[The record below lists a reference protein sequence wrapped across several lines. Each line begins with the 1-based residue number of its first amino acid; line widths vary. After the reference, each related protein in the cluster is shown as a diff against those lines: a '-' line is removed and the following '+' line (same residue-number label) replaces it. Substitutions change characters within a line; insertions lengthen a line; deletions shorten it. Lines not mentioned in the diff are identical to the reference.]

1 MLRTVS
7 PLWGLLLRKIS
18 FARCLNF
25 QIKSEEVALLYK
37 QRWEV
42 ELFFKWIKQH
52 LKIKS
57 FWGRSENAVRIQIY
71 CAVASYCFVAIVR
84 EKLKIELTCYEILR
98 ILTPSLLDK
107 TPIIQLLSKNRDIEL
122 NTTNLQQ
129 FELQGLLTG
138 H

>member
-25 QIKSEEVALLYK
+25 QIKSEEIALLYK

-57 FWGRSENAVRIQIY
+57 FWERSENAVRIQIY
-71 CAVASYCFVAIVR
+71 CAVASYCLVAIVR

-98 ILTPSLLDK
+98 ILSPSLLDK
-107 TPIIQLLSKNRDIEL
+107 TPITQLLSKNGRIEDNVL
-122 NTTNLQQ
+122 VLQQ
-129 FELQGLLTG
+129 LELQGL
-138 H
+138 

>member
-1 MLRTVS
+1 MTRVLHTVS

-71 CAVASYCFVAIVR
+71 CAVASYCLVAIVR

-98 ILTPSLLDK
+98 ILSPLLLDK
-107 TPIIQLLSKNRDIEL
+107 TPITQLLSKNRDIKV
-122 NTTNLQQ
+122 NTPILQQ
-129 FELQGLLTG
+129 LELQGL
-138 H
+138 